1 MLTVAKFGGSSL
13 ADAERFLRVREIV
26 RADPS
31 RRVVVV
37 SAAGKR
43 HPGDHK
49 TTDLLYLCHAYL
61 QYHVPCWELWRR
73 IAERYIEIRNGC
85 GLQIPI
91 EQELDATYASLS
103 AETERDAL
111 ASRGEYLSARLMAE
125 LLGFA
130 FVDAA
135 DWLRFDCA
143 GNVLREESYAALQ
156 SLADGRKIVTPGFYG
171 RLPSGALHTFSRGGS
186 DVTGSLAA
194 AALHADLCE
203 NWTDVPGVLA
213 ADPRI
218 VAQPEAVASL
228 SYDELQALSTV
239 GLQVLH
245 ESAVAPLRERG
256 IPLQIRSTLRPE
268 LPGTRICCRQAADAQ
283 DSGAVGIAGRRGL
296 TMVRIEKNGAATDS
310 LPEAAGVL
318 QKCGVEVFHMSQ
330 APGQLTAL
338 VSGSGGAD
346 TLRAACEALRQTL
359 RPDDVKVREN
369 LSVLAVL
376 HRGAGTVPRVIA
388 AVEAAG
394 VPVHYMAEA
403 APCLLLTVNDSQYE
417 AALRTAYR
425 AR

>member
-1 MLTVAKFGGSSL
+1 M
-13 ADAERFLRVREIV
+13 
-26 RADPS
+26 
-31 RRVVVV
+31 
-37 SAAGKR
+37 
-43 HPGDHK
+43 
-49 TTDLLYLCHAYL
+49 
-61 QYHVPCWELWRR
+61 
-73 IAERYIEIRNGC
+73 
-85 GLQIPI
+85 
-91 EQELDATYASLS
+91 
-103 AETERDAL
+103 
-111 ASRGEYLSARLMAE
+111 
-125 LLGFA
+125 
-130 FVDAA
+130 
-135 DWLRFDCA
+135 
-143 GNVLREESYAALQ
+143 
-156 SLADGRKIVTPGFYG
+156 
-171 RLPSGALHTFSRGGS
+171 
-186 DVTGSLAA
+186 TGSLAA

-239 GLQVLH
+239 GMQVLH

-296 TMVRIEKNGAATDS
+296 TMVRIEKNGAAPDS

>member
-85 GLQIPI
+85 GLQLPI
-91 EQELDATYASLS
+91 EQELDAIYASLS

-135 DWLRFDCA
+135 DWLHFDCA

-239 GLQVLH
+239 GMQVLH

-296 TMVRIEKNGAATDS
+296 TMVRIEKNGAAPDS

-403 APCLLLTVNDSQYE
+403 APCLLLKIG
-417 AALRTAYR
+417 R
-425 AR
+425 ASCRERV

>member
-91 EQELDATYASLS
+91 EQELDAIYASLS

-228 SYDELQALSTV
+228 SYDELQALS
-239 GLQVLH
+239 
-245 ESAVAPLRERG
+245 
-256 IPLQIRSTLRPE
+256 I
-268 LPGTRICCRQAADAQ
+268 
-283 DSGAVGIAGRRGL
+283 
-296 TMVRIEKNGAATDS
+296 VR
-310 LPEAAGVL
+310 
-318 QKCGVEVFHMSQ
+318 F
-330 APGQLTAL
+330 
-338 VSGSGGAD
+338 
-346 TLRAACEALRQTL
+346 
-359 RPDDVKVREN
+359 
-369 LSVLAVL
+369 LS
-376 HRGAGTVPRVIA
+376 
-388 AVEAAG
+388 
-394 VPVHYMAEA
+394 
-403 APCLLLTVNDSQYE
+403 
-417 AALRTAYR
+417 
-425 AR
+425 

>member
-1 MLTVAKFGGSSL
+1 M
-13 ADAERFLRVREIV
+13 I
-26 RADPS
+26 
-31 RRVVVV
+31 
-37 SAAGKR
+37 
-43 HPGDHK
+43 
-49 TTDLLYLCHAYL
+49 
-61 QYHVPCWELWRR
+61 
-73 IAERYIEIRNGC
+73 
-85 GLQIPI
+85 
-91 EQELDATYASLS
+91 
-103 AETERDAL
+103 
-111 ASRGEYLSARLMAE
+111 M
-125 LLGFA
+125 
-130 FVDAA
+130 
-135 DWLRFDCA
+135 
-143 GNVLREESYAALQ
+143 
-156 SLADGRKIVTPGFYG
+156 
-171 RLPSGALHTFSRGGS
+171 
-186 DVTGSLAA
+186 
-194 AALHADLCE
+194 
-203 NWTDVPGVLA
+203 
-213 ADPRI
+213 
-218 VAQPEAVASL
+218 
-228 SYDELQALSTV
+228 
-239 GLQVLH
+239 
-245 ESAVAPLRERG
+245 
-256 IPLQIRSTLRPE
+256 
-268 LPGTRICCRQAADAQ
+268 PGTRICCRQAADAQ

-296 TMVRIEKNGAATDS
+296 TMVRIEKNGAAPDS